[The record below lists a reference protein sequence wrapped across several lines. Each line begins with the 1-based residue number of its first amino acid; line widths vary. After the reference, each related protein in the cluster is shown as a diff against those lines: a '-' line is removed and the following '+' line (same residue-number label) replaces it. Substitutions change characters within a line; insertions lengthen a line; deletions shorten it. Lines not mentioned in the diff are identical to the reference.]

1 MRKQYISGFHGSHSN
16 KMIANYSVL
25 TSVDVRI
32 VFHGIVLSD
41 FSVIPSI
48 FFSETNPN
56 VRAGHWGFWFSQ
68 GSLGEIFVHIS
79 LKDS

>member
-1 MRKQYISGFHGSHSN
+1 MRKQYIAEFHGSHSN
-16 KMIANYSVL
+16 KMMANYSVL

-48 FFSETNPN
+48 FF
-56 VRAGHWGFWFSQ
+56 F
-68 GSLGEIFVHIS
+68 
-79 LKDS
+79 